1 MTILTNEQPKWFW
14 AVSVFTL
21 FFSFCGIMT
30 FVSELFMSN
39 EVFKSLT
46 AEERY
51 FQTHRPFWVLIVFG
65 INVICGSIAAVLI
78 LLRNKLAFKF
88 GIIAML
94 CTCIQI
100 LYYNLF
106 TSIMDVIGIINMQY
120 PLIILITSVLLLLFV
135 KYSIIKKWLS

>member
-1 MTILTNEQPKWFW
+1 MTIFTNEQPKWFW

-21 FFSFCGIMT
+21 FFSFCGVMT
-30 FVSELFMSN
+30 FVSELLMSK
-39 EVFKSLT
+39 EVFSSLT
-46 AEERY
+46 ANERY

-65 INVICGSIAAVLI
+65 VNVICGGIAAILI

-88 GIIAML
+88 GTIAVL
-94 CTCIQI
+94 CTSIQI
-100 LYYNLF
+100 LYFNLF
-106 TSIMDVIGIINMQY
+106 TSITDIIGIINMQY